1 MICSWFEQ
9 IALKGQVISLKKFEF
24 SVCFWQFLTA
34 FSLFIPRSEALPSLF
49 FKEWWEQFAP
59 FAFYKRANMS
69 NSLPTLFTK
78 ERPRA
83 IWLLE
88 KSESLFCSFAHKKRA
103 ICTKNHRAN
112 SQPCT
117 FLKLRTFP
125 TFINFYLDY
134 VKSNHR
140 FFTTHVE
147 SGHSSFFTI

>member
-1 MICSWFEQ
+1 MRENRSLAHAIVTWVICWFLR
-9 IALKGQVISLKKFEF
+9 AHHTFPLLLSP
-24 SVCFWQFLTA
+24 CFWLFLYTP
-34 FSLFIPRSEALPSLF
+34 LLF

-125 TFINFYLDY
+125 TIINFYLDY